1 MEKNKETE
9 NENRKRKREREK
21 SEEYEP
27 VSTKCKSE
35 SDSSVLG
42 PDLEPRQEK
51 QEKKLTN
58 QSERREG
65 RKIQRGAKKP

>member
-51 QEKKLTN
+51 QEKFYESKRTM
-58 QSERREG
+58 QSEEDPTKR
-65 RKIQRGAKKP
+65 